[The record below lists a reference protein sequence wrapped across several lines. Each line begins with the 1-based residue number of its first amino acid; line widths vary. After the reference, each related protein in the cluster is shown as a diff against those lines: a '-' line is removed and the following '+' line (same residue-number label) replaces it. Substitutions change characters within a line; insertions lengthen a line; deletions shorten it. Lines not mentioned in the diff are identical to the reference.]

1 MKKRWIALLLAAV
14 LPIGVLAG
22 CGSEDMP
29 ELSLD
34 SITAP
39 VAARNEME
47 VRTALGNYT
56 GISEAAPDSADGEM
70 ATVQFAGD
78 ASATTALHDGYIYV
92 LSNSELRI
100 LRAAGASTTQLNTL
114 DISSGTSSEDS
125 YEFANALLVEGDRL
139 AVVTTASSMDSDLS
153 GSDVCHL
160 RLYDISEPSTPT
172 LLRTFSQDGLYEGI
186 GTANG
191 LLFLVS
197 SGTADLDEASGS
209 AASMPQIGDNAESEA
224 VPAAQFY
231 LSSALDAP
239 TFSIVSAISLADAQR
254 SGVRAFTGTIDHV
267 CVSEQGV
274 FLARS
279 IRMESHGDA
288 YKKDHYSVTNHAINA
303 ATELLRLTADADLTM
318 LASKPLAGEVAA
330 WELNA
335 QANALYVVRSLS
347 SSQYQLFEDKT
358 YGWTNRLDQS
368 QNGGTALNVL
378 DLSLQQI
385 ADGSDLLPDAALSA
399 ARFSGNYCLLAMFD
413 ADTPLAAIDL
423 SNATK
428 PALAEVSG
436 LSELFNVLLPAEGML
451 MDLSGANGA
460 NGMSLA
466 ISTMAMGGGSVSATG
481 LVKELGT
488 YAGGAVYAA
497 VSQDAAWALVCYDHT
512 SHLFRLG
519 DAITEVSRPEI
530 SVHSGTAFFFEGDYL
545 YACAP
550 DEVSAVSLT
559 SGSVDALL
567 SFAVG

>member
-1 MKKRWIALLLAAV
+1 
-14 LPIGVLAG
+14 
-22 CGSEDMP
+22 
-29 ELSLD
+29 
-34 SITAP
+34 
-39 VAARNEME
+39 
-47 VRTALGNYT
+47 
-56 GISEAAPDSADGEM
+56 
-70 ATVQFAGD
+70 
-78 ASATTALHDGYIYV
+78 
-92 LSNSELRI
+92 
-100 LRAAGASTTQLNTL
+100 
-114 DISSGTSSEDS
+114 
-125 YEFANALLVEGDRL
+125 
-139 AVVTTASSMDSDLS
+139 
-153 GSDVCHL
+153 
-160 RLYDISEPSTPT
+160 
-172 LLRTFSQDGLYEGI
+172 
-186 GTANG
+186 
-191 LLFLVS
+191 
-197 SGTADLDEASGS
+197 
-209 AASMPQIGDNAESEA
+209 MPQIGDNAESEA
-224 VPAAQFY
+224 VPASQFY

-303 ATELLRLTADADLTM
+303 ATELLRLTPDADLT
-318 LASKPLAGEVAA
+318 LQATKPLAGEVAA

-335 QANALYVVRSLS
+335 QANALYVVNSLS

-385 ADGSDLLPDAALSA
+385 ADGSDLLPDASLSA

-423 SNATK
+423 SNPTK

-436 LSELFNVLLPAEGML
+436 LSELFNVLLPADGTL
-451 MDLSGANGA
+451 LNLSGAAQTNS
-460 NGMSLA
+460 MSLA
-466 ISTMAMGGGSVSATG
+466 LSTMTLGGGSVAATG
-481 LVKELGT
+481 LVKELGA

-530 SVHSGTAFFFEGDYL
+530 SVHSGTAFFFDGDYL

>member
-39 VAARNEME
+39 VAAHNEME

-78 ASATTALHDGYIYV
+78 ASATTVLQDGYIYV

-153 GSDVCHL
+153 GSEVCHL

-224 VPAAQFY
+224 VPA
-231 LSSALDAP
+231 
-239 TFSIVSAISLADAQR
+239 
-254 SGVRAFTGTIDHV
+254 
-267 CVSEQGV
+267 
-274 FLARS
+274 
-279 IRMESHGDA
+279 
-288 YKKDHYSVTNHAINA
+288 
-303 ATELLRLTADADLTM
+303 
-318 LASKPLAGEVAA
+318 
-330 WELNA
+330 
-335 QANALYVVRSLS
+335 
-347 SSQYQLFEDKT
+347 
-358 YGWTNRLDQS
+358 
-368 QNGGTALNVL
+368 
-378 DLSLQQI
+378 
-385 ADGSDLLPDAALSA
+385 
-399 ARFSGNYCLLAMFD
+399 CLL
-413 ADTPLAAIDL
+413 
-423 SNATK
+423 
-428 PALAEVSG
+428 
-436 LSELFNVLLPAEGML
+436 
-451 MDLSGANGA
+451 
-460 NGMSLA
+460 
-466 ISTMAMGGGSVSATG
+466 
-481 LVKELGT
+481 
-488 YAGGAVYAA
+488 Y
-497 VSQDAAWALVCYDHT
+497 T
-512 SHLFRLG
+512 SPSPR
-519 DAITEVSRPEI
+519 D
-530 SVHSGTAFFFEGDYL
+530 
-545 YACAP
+545 
-550 DEVSAVSLT
+550 
-559 SGSVDALL
+559 
-567 SFAVG
+567 

>member
-1 MKKRWIALLLAAV
+1 MKKRWIALLLAVV

-114 DISSGTSSEDS
+114 DISSGQSTGDS
-125 YEFANALLVEGDRL
+125 YEFASALLVEGDRL
-139 AVVTTASSMDSDLS
+139 AVVTTASALESDLS
-153 GSDVCHL
+153 GSEVCHL

-274 FLARS
+274 YLARS

-303 ATELLRLTADADLTM
+303 ATELLRLTPDADLT
-318 LASKPLAGEVAA
+318 LQATKPLAGEVAA

-335 QANALYVVRSLS
+335 QANALYVVSSLS

-368 QNGGTALNVL
+368 QNGSAALNVL

-423 SNATK
+423 SNPTK

-530 SVHSGTAFFFEGDYL
+530 SVHSGTAFFFDGDYL

>member
-39 VAARNEME
+39 VAAHNEME

-231 LSSALDAP
+231 LSSVLDAP

-335 QANALYVVRSLS
+335 QANALYVVNSLS

-385 ADGSDLLPDAALSA
+385 ADGSDLLPDASLSA

-423 SNATK
+423 SNPTK

-451 MDLSGANGA
+451 MDLSGANG
-460 NGMSLA
+460 MSLA
-466 ISTMAMGGGSVSATG
+466 ISTMAMGGGSIET
-481 LVKELGT
+481 
-488 YAGGAVYAA
+488 
-497 VSQDAAWALVCYDHT
+497 
-512 SHLFRLG
+512 
-519 DAITEVSRPEI
+519 VSRQ
-530 SVHSGTAFFFEGDYL
+530 V
-545 YACAP
+545 
-550 DEVSAVSLT
+550 
-559 SGSVDALL
+559 
-567 SFAVG
+567 

>member
-39 VAARNEME
+39 VAAHNEME

-224 VPAAQFY
+224 VPASQFY

-330 WELNA
+330 CL
-335 QANALYVVRSLS
+335 LYTSPSPRDRSLS
-347 SSQYQLFEDKT
+347 RMPSS
-358 YGWTNRLDQS
+358 
-368 QNGGTALNVL
+368 A
-378 DLSLQQI
+378 
-385 ADGSDLLPDAALSA
+385 
-399 ARFSGNYCLLAMFD
+399 
-413 ADTPLAAIDL
+413 
-423 SNATK
+423 
-428 PALAEVSG
+428 
-436 LSELFNVLLPAEGML
+436 
-451 MDLSGANGA
+451 
-460 NGMSLA
+460 
-466 ISTMAMGGGSVSATG
+466 
-481 LVKELGT
+481 
-488 YAGGAVYAA
+488 
-497 VSQDAAWALVCYDHT
+497 
-512 SHLFRLG
+512 
-519 DAITEVSRPEI
+519 
-530 SVHSGTAFFFEGDYL
+530 
-545 YACAP
+545 
-550 DEVSAVSLT
+550 
-559 SGSVDALL
+559 
-567 SFAVG
+567 

>member
-1 MKKRWIALLLAAV
+1 MN
-14 LPIGVLAG
+14 LP
-22 CGSEDMP
+22 S
-29 ELSLD
+29 
-34 SITAP
+34 
-39 VAARNEME
+39 
-47 VRTALGNYT
+47 
-56 GISEAAPDSADGEM
+56 
-70 ATVQFAGD
+70 
-78 ASATTALHDGYIYV
+78 
-92 LSNSELRI
+92 
-100 LRAAGASTTQLNTL
+100 
-114 DISSGTSSEDS
+114 
-125 YEFANALLVEGDRL
+125 ALLVEGDRL
-139 AVVTTASSMDSDLS
+139 AVVTTASALESDLS

-172 LLRTFSQDGLYEGI
+172 LLRTFSQDGFYEGI

-274 FLARS
+274 YLARS

-288 YKKDHYSVTNHAINA
+288 YKRDHYSVTNHAINA
-303 ATELLRLTADADLTM
+303 ATELLRLTPDADLT
-318 LASKPLAGEVAA
+318 LQATKPLAGEVAA

-335 QANALYVVRSLS
+335 QANALYVVSSLS

-368 QNGGTALNVL
+368 QNGSAALNVL

-385 ADGSDLLPDAALSA
+385 ADGSDLLPDASLSA

-423 SNATK
+423 SNPTK
-428 PALAEVSG
+428 PALAGG
-436 LSELFNVLLPAEGML
+436 LRPERTVQCAAPGRRHADGSERRERRERYEPCHLHHGDGRRERLGHGPCEG
-451 MDLSGANGA
+451 
-460 NGMSLA
+460 
-466 ISTMAMGGGSVSATG
+466 
-481 LVKELGT
+481 
-488 YAGGAVYAA
+488 AGGLCGRRGLRRRVAG
-497 VSQDAAWALVCYDHT
+497 C
-512 SHLFRLG
+512 R
-519 DAITEVSRPEI
+519 
-530 SVHSGTAFFFEGDYL
+530 
-545 YACAP
+545 
-550 DEVSAVSLT
+550 
-559 SGSVDALL
+559 
-567 SFAVG
+567 VGARVL

>member
-39 VAARNEME
+39 VAAHNEME

-114 DISSGTSSEDS
+114 DISSGQSTEDS

-153 GSDVCHL
+153 GSEVCHL

-378 DLSLQQI
+378 DLSLQADRRRQRSAAGCLAQRGALQRQLLPARNVRCGHTACGHRPLQPDEARLGGGLRPERTVQCAAPGRRH
-385 ADGSDLLPDAALSA
+385 ADGSERRERRERYEP
-399 ARFSGNYCLLAMFD
+399 C
-413 ADTPLAAIDL
+413 
-423 SNATK
+423 
-428 PALAEVSG
+428 
-436 LSELFNVLLPAEGML
+436 
-451 MDLSGANGA
+451 
-460 NGMSLA
+460 
-466 ISTMAMGGGSVSATG
+466 
-481 LVKELGT
+481 
-488 YAGGAVYAA
+488 
-497 VSQDAAWALVCYDHT
+497 
-512 SHLFRLG
+512 HLHHGDGRRERLG
-519 DAITEVSRPEI
+519 HGPC
-530 SVHSGTAFFFEGDYL
+530 EGAGDL
-545 YACAP
+545 CGRRGLRRRVAGCR
-550 DEVSAVSLT
+550 
-559 SGSVDALL
+559 
-567 SFAVG
+567 VGARVL

>member
-231 LSSALDAP
+231 LSSVLDAP

-254 SGVRAFTGTIDHV
+254 SGVRAFT
-267 CVSEQGV
+267 
-274 FLARS
+274 
-279 IRMESHGDA
+279 
-288 YKKDHYSVTNHAINA
+288 YSAPIPFGPPTLCAEN
-303 ATELLRLTADADLTM
+303 
-318 LASKPLAGEVAA
+318 
-330 WELNA
+330 
-335 QANALYVVRSLS
+335 
-347 SSQYQLFEDKT
+347 
-358 YGWTNRLDQS
+358 
-368 QNGGTALNVL
+368 
-378 DLSLQQI
+378 
-385 ADGSDLLPDAALSA
+385 DAAS
-399 ARFSGNYCLLAMFD
+399 
-413 ADTPLAAIDL
+413 
-423 SNATK
+423 
-428 PALAEVSG
+428 
-436 LSELFNVLLPAEGML
+436 
-451 MDLSGANGA
+451 
-460 NGMSLA
+460 
-466 ISTMAMGGGSVSATG
+466 
-481 LVKELGT
+481 
-488 YAGGAVYAA
+488 
-497 VSQDAAWALVCYDHT
+497 T
-512 SHLFRLG
+512 SH
-519 DAITEVSRPEI
+519 SRTSRGIFPKAWVA
-530 SVHSGTAFFFEGDYL
+530 STWKSAPW
-545 YACAP
+545 ACAMAA
-550 DEVSAVSLT
+550 SSRT
-559 SGSVDALL
+559 GSTLP
-567 SFAVG
+567 SSEFAA

>member
-39 VAARNEME
+39 VAAHNEME

-70 ATVQFAGD
+70 AAVQFAGD
-78 ASATTALHDGYIYV
+78 ASATTVLQDGYIYV

-274 FLARS
+274 YLARS

-303 ATELLRLTADADLTM
+303 ATELLRLTPDADLT
-318 LASKPLAGEVAA
+318 LQATKPLAGEVAA

-335 QANALYVVRSLS
+335 QANALYVVNSLS

-358 YGWTNRLDQS
+358 YDEPPRSEPEWRYSAERAGPLSAADRRRQRSAAGCLAQRGALQRQLLPARNVRCGHTACGHRPLQPDEARL
-368 QNGGTALNVL
+368 GGGLRPERTVQCAAPGRRH
-378 DLSLQQI
+378 
-385 ADGSDLLPDAALSA
+385 ADGSERRERRERYEP
-399 ARFSGNYCLLAMFD
+399 C
-413 ADTPLAAIDL
+413 
-423 SNATK
+423 
-428 PALAEVSG
+428 
-436 LSELFNVLLPAEGML
+436 
-451 MDLSGANGA
+451 
-460 NGMSLA
+460 
-466 ISTMAMGGGSVSATG
+466 
-481 LVKELGT
+481 
-488 YAGGAVYAA
+488 
-497 VSQDAAWALVCYDHT
+497 
-512 SHLFRLG
+512 HLHHGDGRRERLG
-519 DAITEVSRPEI
+519 HGPC
-530 SVHSGTAFFFEGDYL
+530 EGAGDL
-545 YACAP
+545 CGRRGLCRRVAGCR
-550 DEVSAVSLT
+550 
-559 SGSVDALL
+559 
-567 SFAVG
+567 VGARVL

>member
-1 MKKRWIALLLAAV
+1 M
-14 LPIGVLAG
+14 
-22 CGSEDMP
+22 
-29 ELSLD
+29 
-34 SITAP
+34 
-39 VAARNEME
+39 
-47 VRTALGNYT
+47 
-56 GISEAAPDSADGEM
+56 
-70 ATVQFAGD
+70 
-78 ASATTALHDGYIYV
+78 
-92 LSNSELRI
+92 
-100 LRAAGASTTQLNTL
+100 
-114 DISSGTSSEDS
+114 
-125 YEFANALLVEGDRL
+125 
-139 AVVTTASSMDSDLS
+139 
-153 GSDVCHL
+153 
-160 RLYDISEPSTPT
+160 
-172 LLRTFSQDGLYEGI
+172 
-186 GTANG
+186 
-191 LLFLVS
+191 
-197 SGTADLDEASGS
+197 
-209 AASMPQIGDNAESEA
+209 
-224 VPAAQFY
+224 
-231 LSSALDAP
+231 
-239 TFSIVSAISLADAQR
+239 
-254 SGVRAFTGTIDHV
+254 
-267 CVSEQGV
+267 

-335 QANALYVVRSLS
+335 QANALYVVNSLS

-385 ADGSDLLPDAALSA
+385 ADGSGLLPDASLSA

-423 SNATK
+423 SNPTK

-530 SVHSGTAFFFEGDYL
+530 SVHSGTAFFFDGDYL

>member
-39 VAARNEME
+39 VAAHNEME

-197 SGTADLDEASGS
+197 SGTADLD
-209 AASMPQIGDNAESEA
+209 
-224 VPAAQFY
+224 
-231 LSSALDAP
+231 
-239 TFSIVSAISLADAQR
+239 
-254 SGVRAFTGTIDHV
+254 
-267 CVSEQGV
+267 
-274 FLARS
+274 
-279 IRMESHGDA
+279 
-288 YKKDHYSVTNHAINA
+288 
-303 ATELLRLTADADLTM
+303 
-318 LASKPLAGEVAA
+318 
-330 WELNA
+330 
-335 QANALYVVRSLS
+335 
-347 SSQYQLFEDKT
+347 
-358 YGWTNRLDQS
+358 
-368 QNGGTALNVL
+368 
-378 DLSLQQI
+378 
-385 ADGSDLLPDAALSA
+385 
-399 ARFSGNYCLLAMFD
+399 
-413 ADTPLAAIDL
+413 
-423 SNATK
+423 
-428 PALAEVSG
+428 
-436 LSELFNVLLPAEGML
+436 
-451 MDLSGANGA
+451 
-460 NGMSLA
+460 
-466 ISTMAMGGGSVSATG
+466 
-481 LVKELGT
+481 
-488 YAGGAVYAA
+488 
-497 VSQDAAWALVCYDHT
+497 
-512 SHLFRLG
+512 
-519 DAITEVSRPEI
+519 
-530 SVHSGTAFFFEGDYL
+530 
-545 YACAP
+545 
-550 DEVSAVSLT
+550 
-559 SGSVDALL
+559 
-567 SFAVG
+567 